1 VRAFVIGAISGAASN
16 EVFYLAIVCAANLSI
31 LPPLGENGVWTIA
44 AMATA
49 GIFYQAVLTGTS
61 VALIGILYL
70 RGGSRTL
77 RWHEIFFAHLLGTAT
92 SFTLYILA
100 ARHAESSSA
109 VNTAFQTISSVLVYL
124 GGSLAVVA
132 RTIVKNRAS

>member
-1 VRAFVIGAISGAASN
+1 MRAFVIGAISGAASN
-16 EVFYLAIVCAANLSI
+16 EVFYLAILCAANLSI
-31 LPPLGENGVWTIA
+31 LPPLGENGAWAIA

-61 VALIGILYL
+61 VALIGIRYL
-70 RGGSRTL
+70 REGSRTL

-92 SFTLYILA
+92 SFALYILA
-100 ARHAESSSA
+100 ARHAASPSA
-109 VNTAFQTISSVLVYL
+109 VDIAFQTISSVLVYL

-132 RTIVKNRAS
+132 RTIIKIRES